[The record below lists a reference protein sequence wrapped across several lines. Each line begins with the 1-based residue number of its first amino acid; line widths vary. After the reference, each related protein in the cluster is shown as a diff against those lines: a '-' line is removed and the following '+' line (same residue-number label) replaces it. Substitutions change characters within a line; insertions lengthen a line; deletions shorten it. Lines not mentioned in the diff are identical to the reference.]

1 MTTKEEMN
9 SNRKTARIVGVLFI
23 TATVASILATFGFLE
38 PILNAPDYLI
48 SVSAN
53 ETQWIIGVLIDAINS
68 AAVVVIAVML
78 FPIFKKHNEALAL
91 GYVASR
97 IIEAVIL
104 IVGHISLLLL
114 LTLSQEYIKAGAP
127 DVSYFQT
134 LGTLLLAVYDWTFL
148 LGPTIVLSLTALILN
163 YILYQSRLVPRFI
176 SVWGLIGA
184 PLMLAAGVLPMFGLV
199 DPFSTISILLGLPLA
214 LNEMVLAVWLIV
226 KGFNSSA
233 IDSASAKTD
242 INEN

>member
-1 MTTKEEMN
+1 MN
-9 SNRKTARIVGVLFI
+9 SYRKTARIVGALFI
-23 TATVASILATFGFLE
+23 AATVSSIVATFGLLE
-38 PILNAPDYLI
+38 PILNTPDYLI

-53 ETQWIIGVLIDAINS
+53 GTQWILGVLIDAINS
-68 AAVVVIAVML
+68 AAVVAIAVML
-78 FPIFKKHNEALAL
+78 FPILKKHSEALAL

-97 IIEAVIL
+97 ILESVIL

-114 LTLSQEYIKAGAP
+114 LTLSQEYVQAGAP
-127 DVSYFQT
+127 DAPYFGT
-134 LGTLLLAVYDWTFL
+134 LGTLLQAAYGWTLL

-163 YILYQSRLVPRFI
+163 YILYQSRLVPRFF

-184 PLMLAAGVLPMFGLV
+184 LLMFAAGVLPMFGLM
-199 DPFSTISILLGLPLA
+199 DPFSTITILLGLPLA

-233 IDSASAKTD
+233 IASLSAKTD
-242 INEN
+242 TNK

>member
-53 ETQWIIGVLIDAINS
+53 DAQWIIGVLIDAINS

-134 LGTLLLAVYDWTFL
+134 LGTLLLGVYDWTFL